1 MNEIE
6 EEIRKG
12 KGQAINTDS
21 LADKVAQQSR
31 EILHVSLVPVF
42 FRRWFSLSFFRSFRF
57 PNFYG
62 PTFENDHL

>member
-21 LADKVAQQSR
+21 LADKVAQQSL

-42 FRRWFSLSFFRSFRF
+42 FRR
-57 PNFYG
+57 
-62 PTFENDHL
+62 